1 MSKVLLDISVWIDGF
16 VAGPNGGDG
25 GSTTCSSR
33 LPAARPSP
41 SR

>member
-1 MSKVLLDISVWIDGF
+1 MSKVLLDMSVSLDR
-16 VAGPNGGDG
+16 VRAGPNGEDG